1 MNLNLAEEIKTR
13 YRTLGDPIAF
23 SGISTVARE
32 YKNKLTKQQVQE
44 ILESI
49 DSYVLHRE
57 YKRPRIF
64 NPYFVKKRR
73 EFVQAD
79 LIDVRNLKKYNS
91 NIQHI
96 LLLIDVFTKKVW
108 LYPLKNKSA
117 KDILHVFKKWIR
129 HLSND
134 LPEKLTTDAGKEF
147 VNKDLHN
154 LLEKNNIEHQLALG
168 TSKAAIAERANKTIQ
183 ILLYKYLDDKET
195 YTYLPKLDKIAQT
208 YNSRKHLSLDE
219 KTPNF
224 ADLQK
229 NEKIIKKIHLHRFQQ
244 IKRKK
249 PRFKIG
255 QLVRLK
261 LDGGKLAPTKRA
273 YAQQFTGEYFI
284 ITRINKSLPIP
295 MYYVRSTDTGEHIDG
310 SFYEQELTAV
320 RGDAFK
326 IKILKYRTRKGIREA
341 LIRWKY
347 FGPQWDE
354 WRNIRE
360 IESI

>member
-1 MNLNLAEEIKTR
+1 MDPQLAEEIKKR

-23 SGISTVARE
+23 SGISTVERE
-32 YKNKLTKQQVQE
+32 YKNRLTKKQIRE

-57 YKRPRIF
+57 YKQPRTF
-64 NPYFVKKRR
+64 NPYFVNKRR

-79 LIDVRNLKKYNS
+79 LIDVRNFKKYNS

-108 LYPLKNKSA
+108 LYPLKTKSA
-117 KDILHVFKKWIR
+117 EDIFSAFNKWIR
-129 HLSND
+129 LLSGD

-147 VNKDLHN
+147 VNRKLHN
-154 LLEKNNIEHQLALG
+154 LLNKNDIEHQLALG

-183 ILLYKYLDDKET
+183 TILYKYLSEKET
-195 YTYLPKLDKIAQT
+195 YAFLNKLQKIAET
-208 YNSRKHLSLDE
+208 YNNRSHLTLNK

-224 ADLQK
+224 ADEPK
-229 NEKIIKKIHLHRFQQ
+229 NEKVIKKIHLARFQK
-244 IKRKK
+244 IKRKN
-249 PRFKIG
+249 PRFTLG

-261 LDGGKLAPTKRA
+261 LEGGRLAPTKRA

-284 ITRINKSLPIP
+284 ITRINKQLPIP
-295 MYYVRSTDTGEHIDG
+295 MYYVRSLDTGEHIEG

-320 RGDAFK
+320 KGDAFK
-326 IKILKYRTRKGIREA
+326 IKILKYRTRKGRREA

-354 WRNIRE
+354 WRDVKELEDI
-360 IESI
+360 